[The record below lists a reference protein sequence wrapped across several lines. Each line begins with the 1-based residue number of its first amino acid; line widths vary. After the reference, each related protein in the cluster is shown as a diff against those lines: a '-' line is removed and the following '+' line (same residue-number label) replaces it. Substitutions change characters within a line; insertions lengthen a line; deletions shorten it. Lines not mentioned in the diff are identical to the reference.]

1 MIQLVNLKYLAFQIY
16 LLCWLLAAEDWWPRS
31 LAMTD
36 WHCLIEVACWSLNWS
51 CMMYWL
57 YWLLAAERLE
67 EGPSQASKDRYC
79 RFEMLLGIL
88 NMLITELNC
97 LVIAVLKKYDPL
109 LIILLSFLTSPT
121 LALLFLSS
129 LYSRRSKSC
138 CFWCQ
143 SLVAKSFTSSSNRI
157 PRNPKRSILKN
168 TKELTP
174 EKSSSTAG
182 RHRSKTRR
190 KYCCWWLW
198 LSSSLEQKK
207 HLGKHKLWWS
217 PWRKK
222 IK

>member
-36 WHCLIEVACWSLNWS
+36 WHCWIEVACWSLNWS
-51 CMMYWL
+51 CMIYWL

-109 LIILLSFLTSPT
+109 LIILLNFLTRPT
-121 LALLFLSS
+121 LTLLFLSS
-129 LYSRRSKSC
+129 LYSRRFKSC
-138 CFWCQ
+138 CFDVKV
-143 SLVAKSFTSSSNRI
+143 SLLNSSPVALTMSLESRKEPYWKI
-157 PRNPKRSILKN
+157 RNPRKVLLNRW
-168 TKELTP
+168 
-174 EKSSSTAG
+174 
-182 RHRSKTRR
+182 RHRTYTRR
-190 KYCCWWLW
+190 K
-198 LSSSLEQKK
+198 
-207 HLGKHKLWWS
+207 
-217 PWRKK
+217 
-222 IK
+222 